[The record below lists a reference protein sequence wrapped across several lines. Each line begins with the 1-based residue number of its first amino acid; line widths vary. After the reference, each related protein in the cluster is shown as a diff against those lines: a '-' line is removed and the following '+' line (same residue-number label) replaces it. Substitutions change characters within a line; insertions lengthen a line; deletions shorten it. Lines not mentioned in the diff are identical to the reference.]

1 LRFRFNPFRPN
12 LCRALW
18 RRAVLIAA
26 LLAALLSAQGAVAA
40 ELLMYET
47 AGCPWCQRWKSEIG
61 ATYPKTP
68 EGQRAPLR
76 VVAMRGVVP
85 AQAPLGEP
93 VRYSPTFVLIDE
105 GREIGRITGY
115 IGEDQFWGLLG
126 VLMKKLDAPHPATG
140 KNAGD
145 KKDKD

>member
-1 LRFRFNPFRPN
+1 MPFRLNPFRFAS
-12 LCRALW
+12 CRALW

-26 LLAALLSAQGAVAA
+26 LLLAQGAVAA

-76 VVAMRGVVP
+76 VVAMRGAVP
-85 AQAPLGEP
+85 AKPPLGEP
-93 VRYSPTFVLIDE
+93 VLYSPTFVLVDE

-115 IGEDQFWGLLG
+115 IGEDQFWGLFG
-126 VLMKKLDAPHPATG
+126 VLVKKLEAG
-140 KNAGD
+140 RLGD
-145 KKDKD
+145 KTDKD